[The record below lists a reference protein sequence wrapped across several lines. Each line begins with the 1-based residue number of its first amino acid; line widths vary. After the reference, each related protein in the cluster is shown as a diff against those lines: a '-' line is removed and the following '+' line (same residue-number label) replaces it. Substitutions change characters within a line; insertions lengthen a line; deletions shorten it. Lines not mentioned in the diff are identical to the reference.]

1 MNMAR
6 MRRSAE
12 RVSLPDFDADAL
24 IELIMALVKLDEHLI
39 PPPPCAL
46 YMRPTMIGTR
56 NTLGVAPSTCCLLY
70 VILSPV
76 GPFFPQKKP
85 SPLIDSALSSYGG
98 SAASTN
104 GTTTP
109 VTLSTPVETSYPS
122 GMTLQPVALLA
133 TTSATRSW
141 PGGVGSFKLAG
152 NYSPCFKPQMQAI
165 QRGYQQNLWC
175 IDESAFT
182 RDARGGPVLQECGQ
196 MNLFIVFKDKDGRG
210 DDGEGVLEVELATP
224 GLETETILPGVTR
237 DSVLALARQHADGTL
252 SLPFIPSSYKVK
264 VSERQILLSEL
275 VERSRNGEVLEVFG
289 TGTAAVICPIGRV
302 GLEDGS
308 ADLDVPSHE
317 GGLGPV
323 ARATFERLAEIQEGR
338 LEHPWCVPCV

>member
-1 MNMAR
+1 
-6 MRRSAE
+6 
-12 RVSLPDFDADAL
+12 
-24 IELIMALVKLDEHLI
+24 
-39 PPPPCAL
+39 
-46 YMRPTMIGTR
+46 
-56 NTLGVAPSTCCLLY
+56 

-182 RDARGGPVLQECGQ
+182 PAAKGGPVLQECGQ

-224 GLETETILPGVTR
+224 GLETETILPGVTVSRPWVFDGGLVDCRLISHLPGTLSPRQR

-289 TGTAAVICPIGRV
+289 TGTAAVICPIGR
-302 GLEDGS
+302 
-308 ADLDVPSHE
+308 
-317 GGLGPV
+317 
-323 ARATFERLAEIQEGR
+323 
-338 LEHPWCVPCV
+338 